1 MLVPSKTADTY
12 RQYRG
17 NQVFTSS
24 PTELVVML
32 FDGALRFV
40 RQAAAALKEQDYAGA
55 HLYLG
60 RAQQIVAELMA
71 SLDFKQGELSRN
83 LFKLYEYIHFRLTE
97 ADIGRSGEPLD
108 EVETMLLSLRESWAE
123 VSRLSGRAGKERNQE
138 AGY

>member
-1 MLVPSKTADTY
+1 MLVPSKTADPY

-40 RQAAAALKEQDYAGA
+40 RQATAALKEQDYAGA

>member
-1 MLVPSKTADTY
+1 
-12 RQYRG
+12 
-17 NQVFTSS
+17 
-24 PTELVVML
+24 
-32 FDGALRFV
+32 
-40 RQAAAALKEQDYAGA
+40 
-55 HLYLG
+55 
-60 RAQQIVAELMA
+60 MA